1 MRFGRTAKKQA
12 KSIFNDP
19 ADKKPIQMKRH
30 LPFAPKSLPRI
41 CFGALIFA
49 ECIAAFASSPI
60 PSELRKWI
68 EDQNPNDKTPADE
81 RIFVDDMRKESA
93 IVCYHKGMTLQDV
106 LDQVKTNPTP
116 WIEGNLSLIDPSQ
129 PAGKGDDIKWKNGHW
144 KLDLFFTGPTSR
156 PPIDS
161 EFRIYT
167 FWYCP
172 IFMRPY

>member
-1 MRFGRTAKKQA
+1 
-12 KSIFNDP
+12 
-19 ADKKPIQMKRH
+19 MKRH
-30 LPFAPKSLPRI
+30 LPFALTNLKLLPV
-41 CFGALIFA
+41 F
-49 ECIAAFASSPI
+49 AFALVLLSGCVPI
-60 PSELRKWI
+60 QRSEI
-68 EDQNPNDKTPADE
+68 STSQDEITINPEKYC
-81 RIFVDDMRKESA
+81 VL
-93 IVCYHKGMTLQDV
+93 VDV
-106 LDQVKTNPTP
+106 LTQTANPVKQPSIDTNRSFAVSPSGKRLNLQVTKNEYSEEWAKTNPTP